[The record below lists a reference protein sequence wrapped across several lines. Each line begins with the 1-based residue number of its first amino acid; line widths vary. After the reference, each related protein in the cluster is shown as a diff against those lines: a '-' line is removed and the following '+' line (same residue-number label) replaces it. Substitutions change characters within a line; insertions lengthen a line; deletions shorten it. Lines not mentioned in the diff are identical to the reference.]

1 MRLTRIQQ
9 KVRNGLSRLG
19 VNPALVGD
27 AELAATLGSQ
37 TLSVGFGCEGV
48 TISGLEIEVQ
58 LGQAGS
64 PIAQLQ
70 RRFAAGDYKVS
81 PTLAEAASGVP
92 VRRVTRRC
100 ASHRVRVRVRAL
112 AAKQI

>member
-81 PTLAEAASGVP
+81 PTLAEAASGV
-92 VRRVTRRC
+92 RRVTRRC